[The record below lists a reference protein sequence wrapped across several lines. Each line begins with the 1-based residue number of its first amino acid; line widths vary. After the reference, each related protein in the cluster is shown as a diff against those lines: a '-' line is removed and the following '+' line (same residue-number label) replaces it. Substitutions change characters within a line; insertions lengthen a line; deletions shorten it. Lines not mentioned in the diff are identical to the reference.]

1 MLTGKIVSIRGN
13 QKLFL
18 LVKAYKDHQLF
29 ICAGINKICL
39 FFFQTLLSYKAKV
52 ESHNDY
58 GPQGPEGERK
68 TPPQEKMTGNLH
80 SFKTGF

>member
-1 MLTGKIVSIRGN
+1 MLI
-13 QKLFL
+13 
-18 LVKAYKDHQLF
+18 
-29 ICAGINKICL
+29 
-39 FFFQTLLSYKAKV
+39 FFQTLFSYKAKV

-68 TPPQEKMTGNLH
+68 MPPQEKMTGNLH